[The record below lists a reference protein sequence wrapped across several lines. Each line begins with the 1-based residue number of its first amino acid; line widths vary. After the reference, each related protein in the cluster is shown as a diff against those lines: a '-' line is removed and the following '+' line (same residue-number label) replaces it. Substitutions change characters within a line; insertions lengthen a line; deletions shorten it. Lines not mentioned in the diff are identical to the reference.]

1 MVVFD
6 PWPGKQADSSPPPGL
21 APFRLSKGTPPQERA
36 IAFEQEGRVV
46 IDTGKLQTSIP
57 LSNPADVNERVE
69 SILTDVCVESGGDR
83 LAVTGGRL
91 DAGLVVKEHDGR
103 VFSNQRAEPN
113 FTVRLAAQR
122 PGWGVSIIEPG
133 PVRALVRAAGK
144 TVAATYYTSLDYVIY
159 LEAYRNRSLVRLQVS
174 WLHADDEVAHW
185 VRDIRFRVPLAFQC
199 EEARFGVERGFLT
212 EALQPGRECFLLQD
226 DDDQCWALRRDW
238 DGELIDMGHGAGN
251 GRTCPGWAQIS
262 GQGRAVSLYV
272 PNFVQ
277 EYPNEIRVSSDTLS
291 VGLWPQEANAHIAS
305 KRLLPPNPSPDPERR
320 HKHERYEN
328 LIHHPYWAFFC
339 REHTALET
347 VRGMQKTQ
355 DIYLDFDPSL
365 DVRAWRDQVQAGL
378 VQQCVATVE
387 PERLRTSGAFGLIA
401 PFGGAASAE
410 ADAALERA
418 AEWFHRHGSVFR
430 VFGKFDYGDLRYIVA
445 SPFQTEY
452 RHISLKTH
460 PRAGYWNNNE
470 NDPIHGLFL
479 HFLRTGQTRHLRLCL
494 SLGRHMW
501 DVDVCHYSSP
511 FSSGSDEPSWGLHT
525 HCFGHCFRSL
535 THEATDHL
543 WTQAL
548 IDYYLLTGNPDA
560 LRGVEGIGRLC
571 LDQMQ
576 KIRAASWDLR
586 AVAIA
591 IIQAA
596 ALYDALPA
604 RPGNEPMFLEQAKDM
619 ARQMMAEQLPDGYF
633 PWCGHEAWQ
642 RVPDGDR
649 PDSLFGVLALEALQ
663 DLDRIE
669 PDDEIRRAF
678 LRQVDWFIDR
688 GMLPA
693 GDGLSAFQSKE
704 GASPEAMRGLPV
716 PPSGIP
722 LRGAGWRD
730 ALFCDF
736 QFLRVLA
743 YASKITGN
751 PRYLD
756 VGHRILERLL
766 RLQCGPEHGPEYEG
780 NWPESVPIAEAP
792 SGRSEPALSFP
803 PGLPVPPSGI
813 PLRGAG
819 SCARGASASGGLAG
833 ENPAQI
839 RPLVAASALRC
850 LPEFLAA
857 LRERE
862 AG

>member
-1 MVVFD
+1 MLVFD
-6 PWPGKQADSSPPPGL
+6 PWPGRQENASPPPGRVG
-21 APFRLSKGTPPQERA
+21 FRLSKGTPRQEKPV
-36 IAFEQEGRVV
+36 AFEQEGRVV
-46 IDTGKLQTSIP
+46 IDTGKLRTSIP
-57 LSNPADVNERVE
+57 LSNAADVNERLE
-69 SILTDVCVESGGDR
+69 SILTDVSVQDAAGQA
-83 LAVTGGRL
+83 LAVTEGRL
-91 DAGLVVKEHDGR
+91 DAGFTVKEHDGR
-103 VFSNQRAEPN
+103 IFSNQRAEPN
-113 FTVRLAAQR
+113 FTARLAPAR
-122 PGWGVSIIEPG
+122 PEWGVSIVEPG
-133 PVRALVRAAGK
+133 PVRALVRIAGK
-144 TVAATYYTSLDYVIY
+144 TVAATYDTSLDYIIY
-159 LEAYRNRSLVRLQVS
+159 LEAYRNRSIVRVQVA
-174 WLHADDEVAHW
+174 WLHADDQIAHW
-185 VRDIRFRVPLAFQC
+185 VRDIRFRLPLSFQC
-199 EEARFGVERGFLT
+199 EEARFGVERGFIT
-212 EALQPGRECFLLQD
+212 ETLLPGRECFLLQD
-226 DDDQCWALRRDW
+226 DDDECWALRQDW
-238 DGELIDMGHGAGN
+238 DGDLVDMAHGAGN
-251 GRTCPGWAQIS
+251 GRACPGWAQVAGEGRRIS
-262 GQGRAVSLYV
+262 IYV
-272 PNFVQ
+272 PNFVE
-277 EYPNEIRVSSDTLS
+277 EYPNEIRASSDALS
-291 VGLWPQEANAHIAS
+291 IGLWPESANPHIAG
-305 KRLLPPNPSPDPERR
+305 KRLLPPNPSADPERR
-320 HKHERYEN
+320 HKHDRYEN

-339 REHTALET
+339 RERVALET

-378 VQQCVATVE
+378 VQQCSATVE
-387 PERLRTSGAFGLIA
+387 PEHLRTSGALGLIA
-401 PFGGAASAE
+401 PFGEPAPAE

-418 AEWFHRHGSVFR
+418 ADWFHRHASIFR

-479 HFLRTGQTRHLRLCL
+479 HFLRTGNTRHLQLCL
-494 SLGRHMW
+494 DMGPHMW
-501 DVDVCHYSSP
+501 DVDVCHY
-511 FSSGSDEPSWGLHT
+511 PSWGLHT

-548 IDYYLLTGNPDA
+548 TDYYLLTGNPDA
-560 LRGVEGIGRLC
+560 LRGIEGIGRLC
-571 LDQMQ
+571 LEQMQ
-576 KIRAASWDLR
+576 KIRAARWDLR

-596 ALYDALPA
+596 ALYDAL
-604 RPGNEPMFLEQAKDM
+604 NEPEFLQQANDM
-619 ARQMMAEQLPDGYF
+619 ARQMLAEQSPDGYF

-678 LRQVDWFIDR
+678 LRQVDWFIEK

-693 GDGLSAFQSKE
+693 GDGLSAFQTKE

-730 ALFCDF
+730 ATFCDF

-743 YASKITGN
+743 YASKITGRR
-751 PRYLD
+751 RYLE
-756 VGHRILERLL
+756 VGRKILERQL
-766 RLQCGPEHGPEYEG
+766 RLQWGPEQGPEYEG
-780 NWPESVPIAEAP
+780 NWPESVPIADKP
-792 SGRSEPALSFP
+792 GQPSEPALSFP
-803 PGLPVPPSGI
+803 PG
-813 PLRGAG
+813 
-819 SCARGASASGGLAG
+819 
-833 ENPAQI
+833 ENPTQI
-839 RPLVAASALRC
+839 RPLTAASALRC

-857 LRERE
+857 LSEGE
-862 AG
+862 AA

>member
-1 MVVFD
+1 
-6 PWPGKQADSSPPPGL
+6 
-21 APFRLSKGTPPQERA
+21 
-36 IAFEQEGRVV
+36 
-46 IDTGKLQTSIP
+46 
-57 LSNPADVNERVE
+57 
-69 SILTDVCVESGGDR
+69 
-83 LAVTGGRL
+83 
-91 DAGLVVKEHDGR
+91 
-103 VFSNQRAEPN
+103 
-113 FTVRLAAQR
+113 
-122 PGWGVSIIEPG
+122 
-133 PVRALVRAAGK
+133 
-144 TVAATYYTSLDYVIY
+144 
-159 LEAYRNRSLVRLQVS
+159 
-174 WLHADDEVAHW
+174 
-185 VRDIRFRVPLAFQC
+185 
-199 EEARFGVERGFLT
+199 
-212 EALQPGRECFLLQD
+212 
-226 DDDQCWALRRDW
+226 
-238 DGELIDMGHGAGN
+238 
-251 GRTCPGWAQIS
+251 
-262 GQGRAVSLYV
+262 
-272 PNFVQ
+272 
-277 EYPNEIRVSSDTLS
+277 
-291 VGLWPQEANAHIAS
+291 
-305 KRLLPPNPSPDPERR
+305 
-320 HKHERYEN
+320 
-328 LIHHPYWAFFC
+328 
-339 REHTALET
+339 
-347 VRGMQKTQ
+347 
-355 DIYLDFDPSL
+355 
-365 DVRAWRDQVQAGL
+365 
-378 VQQCVATVE
+378 VE
-387 PERLRTSGAFGLIA
+387 PERLRTSRASGLIA

-418 AEWFHRHGSVFR
+418 AEWFHRHGSVFQ
-430 VFGKFDYGDLRYIVA
+430 VFGKFDCGDLRYIVA

-479 HFLRTGQTRHLRLCL
+479 HFLRTGQTRHLQLCL

-501 DVDVCHYSSP
+501 DVDVCHYSLPS
-511 FSSGSDEPSWGLHT
+511 SSGSGEPSWGLHT

-571 LDQMQ
+571 LEQMQ

-596 ALYDALPA
+596 ALYDAL
-604 RPGNEPMFLEQAKDM
+604 NEPMFLKRAKDM

-649 PDSLFGVLALEALQ
+649 PDSLFGVLGLEALQ

-678 LRQVDWFIDR
+678 LRQVDWFVDR

-693 GDGLSAFQSKE
+693 RDGLSAFQSKE
-704 GASPEAMRGLPV
+704 GASREAMRGLPV

-743 YASKITGN
+743 YASGITGN

-780 NWPESVPIAEAP
+780 NWPESLPIADKP
-792 SGRSEPALSFP
+792 GQPSEPALSC
-803 PGLPVPPSGI
+803 PPS
-813 PLRGAG
+813 
-819 SCARGASASGGLAG
+819 

-857 LRERE
+857 LGERE
-862 AG
+862 AA